1 MAGNWKI
8 ELDNWQQIG
17 KDAADLMLSL
27 AEKKL
32 AASIAAIDEQNKRT
46 ETLRN
51 ITIALLSLAIGYLIK
66 DEANSSNKEYLVL
79 IAQVTLFPLLA
90 SSLFIILNFFS
101 AGVTATPGATPE
113 TTLTQERFDGRFI
126 EKEQFLDIIFDQ
138 LESYEERIHHNELIL
153 KKIKNY
159 NQSAGMAIFIGI
171 PALLLIV
178 FLASL

>member
-1 MAGNWKI
+1 MARDWKI
-8 ELDNWQQIG
+8 DLDNWQQIG

-32 AASIAAIDEQNKRT
+32 AASIVAIDEQNKRT

-51 ITIALLSLAIGYLIK
+51 ITIALLTLAIGYLIK
-66 DEANSSNKEYLVL
+66 DEASASNREYLVL
-79 IAQVTLFPLLA
+79 IAQVTLGPLLF

-101 AGVTATPGATPE
+101 AEVTATPGATPE

-126 EKEQFLDIIFDQ
+126 GSEQFLDIVFDQ
-138 LESYEERIHHNELIL
+138 LESYEQRIYHNELIL
-153 KKIKNY
+153 KRIKNY
-159 NQSAGMAIFIGI
+159 NQLAGTAIFIGI